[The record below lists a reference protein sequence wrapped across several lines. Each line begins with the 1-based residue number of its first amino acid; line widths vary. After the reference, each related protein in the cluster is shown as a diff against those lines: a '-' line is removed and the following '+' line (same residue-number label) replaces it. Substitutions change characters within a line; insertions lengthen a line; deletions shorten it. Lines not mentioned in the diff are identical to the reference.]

1 MTSLVAFYIIT
12 SWVDERRAA
21 DDVYLDF
28 SKVFDTA
35 FLNIHIDKLRKCGID
50 EWTVRW
56 IENWLSGVAQR
67 VVISGTDSSW
77 KPVTSGVPQGLILVL
92 VFISDLDEGTEC
104 TLNNFADDIKLE
116 GVQQDLS
123 RVESWVEINLTKSDK
138 GKHGD
143 LHLGRR
149 INHMHQY
156 RLGDDLLGRSSAE
169 KDLGVLVDNR
179 LAMSQQCALVA
190 KKANSV
196 LRCIT
201 KSKKVKAITTREV
214 IIPLYSVLMRPHLDC

>member
-1 MTSLVAFYIIT
+1 LTSLVAFYIIT

-92 VFISDLDEGTEC
+92 VSISVLDEGTEC

-149 INHMHQY
+149 VNHMHQY

-169 KDLGVLVDNR
+169 KNLGVLVDNR
-179 LAMSQQCALVA
+179 LAMSWQHAHVT
-190 KKANSV
+190 KKANSI
-196 LRCIT
+196 LGCI
-201 KSKKVKAITTREV
+201 
-214 IIPLYSVLMRPHLDC
+214 

>member
-92 VFISDLDEGTEC
+92 VSISDLDEGTEC

-149 INHMHQY
+149 VNHMHQY

-169 KDLGVLVDNR
+169 KNLGVLVDNR
-179 LAMSQQCALVA
+179 LAMSWQHAHVT
-190 KKANSV
+190 KKANSI
-196 LRCIT
+196 LGCI
-201 KSKKVKAITTREV
+201 
-214 IIPLYSVLMRPHLDC
+214 

>member
-1 MTSLVAFYIIT
+1 LTSLVAFYIIT

-92 VFISDLDEGTEC
+92 VSISDLDEGTEC

-169 KDLGVLVDNR
+169 KNLGVLVDNR
-179 LAMSQQCALVA
+179 LAMSWQHAHVT
-190 KKANSV
+190 KKANSI
-196 LRCIT
+196 LGCI
-201 KSKKVKAITTREV
+201 
-214 IIPLYSVLMRPHLDC
+214 

>member
-1 MTSLVAFYIIT
+1 M
-12 SWVDERRAA
+12 
-21 DDVYLDF
+21 
-28 SKVFDTA
+28 
-35 FLNIHIDKLRKCGID
+35 
-50 EWTVRW
+50 
-56 IENWLSGVAQR
+56 
-67 VVISGTDSSW
+67 ISGTDSSW

-179 LAMSQQCALVA
+179 LAMSWQHAHVT
-190 KKANSV
+190 KKANSI
-196 LRCIT
+196 LGCI
-201 KSKKVKAITTREV
+201 
-214 IIPLYSVLMRPHLDC
+214 